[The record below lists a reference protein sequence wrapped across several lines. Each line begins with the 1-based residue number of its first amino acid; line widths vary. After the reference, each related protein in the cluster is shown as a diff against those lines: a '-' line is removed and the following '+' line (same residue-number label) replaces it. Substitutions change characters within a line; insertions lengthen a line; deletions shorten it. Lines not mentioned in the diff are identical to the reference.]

1 MTPDAQTVGPA
12 GNGLVRLMLID
23 ACNVVREG
31 LLLLLDEQ
39 PGLSV
44 VAQAADVDVATRTP
58 EVVDVIVTELDSPAH
73 TGVGIIRALR
83 VSFPGAA
90 VLVLTQRA
98 HPSEVDAAL
107 TAGAAGYVVKTATPA
122 ELVAG
127 IRTLARGQSYLQPS
141 LGVEL
146 ARWHQQRTT
155 APGLS
160 PKEEQLLRLLAVGH
174 TNAEIAHL
182 SGVSLRTVEMH
193 RGRVQAKTGM
203 RTRAE
208 LFRFARDTGLLRF
221 DLG

>member
-1 MTPDAQTVGPA
+1 
-12 GNGLVRLMLID
+12 MLIE
-23 ACNVVREG
+23 ACHIVREG
-31 LLLLLDEQ
+31 LVLLLDQQ

-44 VAQAADVDVATRTP
+44 VAQAVDVDEAIRSA

-73 TGVGIIRALR
+73 TGVGVIHALR
-83 VSFPGAA
+83 VSFPDAA

-107 TAGAAGYVVKTATPA
+107 TAGAAGYVVKTATPP

-127 IRTLARGQSYLQPS
+127 VRTLAQGHSYLQSS

-160 PKEEQLLRLLAVGH
+160 PREEQLVRLLAVGH
-174 TNAEIAHL
+174 TNAEIAEV

-193 RGRVQAKTGM
+193 RGRVQAKTGL